1 MDGKAVAGKEG
12 QRQLY
17 ASVVKDVEKKQYI
30 VKVANLS
37 YYSQE
42 INIAFDK
49 LPRKQKLGADI
60 TCTSLHSDSNI
71 AENTIDNPDQI
82 VPVTVSVN
90 PDEWKDNNLR
100 TRIGPKTFAVYT
112 FPYNE

>member
-1 MDGKAVAGKEG
+1 
-12 QRQLY
+12 
-17 ASVVKDVEKKQYI
+17 VEKKQYI